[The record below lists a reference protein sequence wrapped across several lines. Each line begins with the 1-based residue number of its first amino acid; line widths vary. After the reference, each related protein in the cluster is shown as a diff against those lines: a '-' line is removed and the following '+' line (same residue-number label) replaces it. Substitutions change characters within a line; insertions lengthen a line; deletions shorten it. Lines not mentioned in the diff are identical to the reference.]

1 MRAAGEGP
9 VGSPLQEG
17 DEPGGRGSHP
27 PELGILRGRPPPAR
41 RPDLMRLPCELS
53 DQVVRRLLDDAQHRR
68 LVARSWLVEDQAAYP
83 ELGEALR
90 GLHIQ
95 HGPLALGRWRD
106 AHLDVREGTAD
117 RRARPLDALDA
128 RASLLEVEREAV
140 PALGEACG
148 AAERFRRVAAE
159 DDLGMRLLHRPGHR
173 LDTRERRES
182 ALERRLLHRPEREH
196 RREVLLAPRAL
207 LLERDAERVELRLQ
221 VANADPE

>member
-1 MRAAGEGP
+1 
-9 VGSPLQEG
+9 
-17 DEPGGRGSHP
+17 
-27 PELGILRGRPPPAR
+27 
-41 RPDLMRLPCELS
+41 
-53 DQVVRRLLDDAQHRR
+53 
-68 LVARSWLVEDQAAYP
+68 WLVEDQAAYP

-117 RRARPLDALDA
+117 RRARPLEALDA

-140 PALGEACG
+140 PARGEACG

-159 DDLGMRLLHRPGHR
+159 DDLGWRLLLQKRQR

-182 ALERRLLHRPEREH
+182 ALQRPLLRRAEHERRRQE
-196 RREVLLAPRAL
+196 
-207 LLERDAERVELRLQ
+207 
-221 VANADPE
+221 